1 MPNRTHPAA
10 DVRIDG
16 SCTVNEVLLR
26 HPGTV
31 KVFNAFGIDSCC
43 GGAATLRD
51 AARDSGLLPETLV
64 FALESVV
71 RDEALAS
78 GPEGG
83 R

>member
-1 MPNRTHPAA
+1 MPNPACSF
-10 DVRIDG
+10 DDPRIDE

-26 HPGTV
+26 HPESM

-71 RDEALAS
+71 RHDAQLPQEQ
-78 GPEGG
+78 G

>member
-1 MPNRTHPAA
+1 MPNRTLPAA

-16 SCTVNEVLLR
+16 SSTVNDVLLR
-26 HPGTV
+26 HPETV

-43 GGAATLRD
+43 GGAATLRE
-51 AARDSGLLPETLV
+51 AARNSGLLPETLV

-71 RDEALAS
+71 RHDALPPKSEAA
-78 GPEGG
+78 